1 MSSYTR
7 LFPMLGGNGGRL
19 TATPTAPTAA
29 RRRGRGVIA
38 AAVAAGIVSRQIV
51 EDFSDNVKL
60 WKSVTDEPLAD

>member
-1 MSSYTR
+1 M
-7 LFPMLGGNGGRL
+7 
-19 TATPTAPTAA
+19 
-29 RRRGRGVIA
+29 A